1 MTDANIEKVR
11 QLVCSNCRL
20 TISVIANEVGMN
32 KEMVL
37 TILVDTLGM
46 RMVCAKMVRRLLTEV
61 RKVQ

>member
-11 QLVCSNCRL
+11 RLVCSDRRL
-20 TISVIANEVGMN
+20 TISVIANKVGMN

-46 RMVCAKMVRRLLTEV
+46 RMVCAKMVPRLLTEEQ
-61 RKVQ
+61 KVQ